1 VLKILL
7 TNGGSVQSSISY
19 WIQTSHPCAQLK
31 LLEPLD
37 TLVGGGHK
45 HKKSLLKLVFCNLN
59 NNTNRKENIQN
70 NPKCWK
76 VPKIECV
83 VNYNIRKSFLNRN
96 SLCFLK
102 FQNSKLQ
109 FRNSLSSLQQ
119 WVSQWVQILQALCKN
134 ILNFF
139 VLRKT
144 SRHESHGYVQQK
156 YTRHKTWSWRRE
168 SINIQ
173 PITPPKKPV

>member
-1 VLKILL
+1 MLKILL

-45 HKKSLLKLVFCNLN
+45 HEKSLLKFVFCNVN

-83 VNYNIRKSFLNRN
+83 VNYDIRKSFLNRN

-102 FQNSKLQ
+102 FQNSKIPN
-109 FRNSLSSLQQ
+109 FNSKIPCHLYNNGFHNGFKF
-119 WVSQWVQILQALCKN
+119 CK
-134 ILNFF
+134 LFA
-139 VLRKT
+139 KT
-144 SRHESHGYVQQK
+144 Y
-156 YTRHKTWSWRRE
+156 
-168 SINIQ
+168 
-173 PITPPKKPV
+173 